1 VCGSAAGELHGLPE
15 QGAGCREVA
24 QPQVTDAE
32 SSTAKEWR
40 DRGHAC
46 GRAEAFWQRREVKV
60 AKRHCCLL
68 WGRSEEQH
76 AWRTE
81 EHRHQ
86 AVMQG
91 RHGLKADPLP
101 PLEKLHFPQAL
112 ATRKVLHLA
121 SVAAEKEAEAGK
133 PMHQKG
139 P

>member
-15 QGAGCREVA
+15 QGNGCRGVA

-46 GRAEAFWQRREVKV
+46 GRAEAFWQREVKA
-60 AKRHCCLL
+60 AKHHCCLL

-76 AWRTE
+76 AWRRE

-86 AVMQG
+86 GVTQG
-91 RHGLKADPLP
+91 RRG
-101 PLEKLHFPQAL
+101 
-112 ATRKVLHLA
+112 
-121 SVAAEKEAEAGK
+121 
-133 PMHQKG
+133 
-139 P
+139 